1 MDEEGSTGSQE
12 DTVKLKEESKLMEEA
27 IKEGI
32 QKASEV
38 SVQSHEDT
46 VMQLTP
52 TDRGRFYSHEYR
64 IQAVKQ
70 QISRLKTR
78 KIEDDFY
85 KWKMH

>member
-1 MDEEGSTGSQE
+1 
-12 DTVKLKEESKLMEEA
+12 MEEA

-64 IQAVKQ
+64 IQAVKE

-85 KWKMH
+85 KWNKDEFIELSECHGIKAYIRGE